1 MADYDQYPKQGVGAE
16 LASYTNNWPGLRGK
30 IAGWNSGA
38 SDEKPTVESLGGFYG
53 GVTDKEE
60 LLYNELLKQ
69 FLQQALRDRTSP
81 GGSIFDDP
89 AVKGAASGPSRYTE

>member
-1 MADYDQYPKQGVGAE
+1 MADYDQWPRSGVGADISA
-16 LASYTNNWPGLRGK
+16 LTNSWPDFRNR
-30 IAGWNSGA
+30 IAQWNSGA
-38 SDEKPTVESLGGFYG
+38 SNEKPTAENMKSFYG

-81 GGSIFDDP
+81 SGSIYDDP
-89 AVKGAASGPSRYTE
+89 AIKGATSGPSRYTE